1 MENYYLSIHM
11 SSWKES
17 MINRLSNLINRNHLA
32 AKISQVLFSSKD
44 ASPNVLFFCE
54 QKKSNLLIFLG
65 PSNFLFQNIFLS
77 RQRRLEEGGPATFL
91 SNTAHVRQFCGRS
104 QTWRTR
110 EFIEPMGRSAWKTC
124 CLQPTSSA
132 IIMTKVMS
140 FGVFVQRD
148 FKTIKQNSFPIVF
161 HKTVGWDSH

>member
-17 MINRLSNLINRNHLA
+17 MINRLLNLINRNHLA

-91 SNTAHVRQFCGRS
+91 SNTAHMGQFCGRS

-110 EFIEPMGRSAWKTC
+110 EFIEPMHYA
-124 CLQPTSSA
+124 A
-132 IIMTKVMS
+132 IPM
-140 FGVFVQRD
+140 
-148 FKTIKQNSFPIVF
+148 
-161 HKTVGWDSH
+161 